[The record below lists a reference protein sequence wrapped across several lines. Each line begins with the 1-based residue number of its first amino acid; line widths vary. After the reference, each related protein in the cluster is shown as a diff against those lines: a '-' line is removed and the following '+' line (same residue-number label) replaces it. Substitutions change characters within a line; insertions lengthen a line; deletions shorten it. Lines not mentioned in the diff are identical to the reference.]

1 MCCYKVK
8 SPILNENF
16 ILPWSS
22 TYLRAFSKKDG
33 VPSISSNA
41 SKTGLPR
48 TTDFAGERS
57 FAVGKQKQEKEVDL
71 CYWKKEKEKKAYT
84 HKKGKKVS
92 WILDLHC
99 SWEPSAFSP
108 LSFFVIPFCPIP
120 VPAVGAFAKA
130 SSNAVFHSCK
140 SSKVSAYNSRNQ

>member
-1 MCCYKVK
+1 MRRSTSSTSAACRKIPSTSIPGTFDQSLKIKIKVHKYYKLVK
-8 SPILNENF
+8 NKDFLR
-16 ILPWSS
+16 ILPCSS

-71 CYWKKEKEKKAYT
+71 CY
-84 HKKGKKVS
+84 
-92 WILDLHC
+92 
-99 SWEPSAFSP
+99 
-108 LSFFVIPFCPIP
+108 
-120 VPAVGAFAKA
+120 
-130 SSNAVFHSCK
+130 
-140 SSKVSAYNSRNQ
+140 